1 MSSAKDMTL
10 DTAKETKAK
19 EQIRDGLLV
28 RGHKVRRNAEPQSS
42 VEDCLNNPVITKSSK
57 KDVVPSA
64 PYPTA
69 AQSDYIQNGLILPKD
84 PKNLEL
90 LLRDVHQKG
99 FFDLEFCYQLRQRE
113 SVKGVEQKIVGQ
125 LKQNRDFKGLVE
137 ECLSAH

>member
-1 MSSAKDMTL
+1 MSRSTPSKNS
-10 DTAKETKAK
+10 KET
-19 EQIRDGLLV
+19 V
-28 RGHKVRRNAEPQSS
+28 
-42 VEDCLNNPVITKSSK
+42 
-57 KDVVPSA
+57 SA
-64 PYPTA
+64 PYPTV

-99 FFDLEFCYQLRQRE
+99 FFDLEFCYQLRQKE

-125 LKQNRDFKGLVE
+125 LNQNRDFKGLVE

>member
-1 MSSAKDMTL
+1 MSRST
-10 DTAKETKAK
+10 
-19 EQIRDGLLV
+19 
-28 RGHKVRRNAEPQSS
+28 HS
-42 VEDCLNNPVITKSSK
+42 KSSK
-57 KDVVPSA
+57 ETVSA

-113 SVKGVEQKIVGQ
+113 SVKGVEQKIVSQ
-125 LKQNRDFKGLVE
+125 LKQNQDFKGLVE

>member
-90 LLRDVHQKG
+90 LLKDVHQKG

-113 SVKGVEQKIVGQ
+113 SVKGVEQKIVSK

-137 ECLSAH
+137 ECLSFN

>member
-1 MSSAKDMTL
+1 MGNGAAAEDAAKTVEDA
-10 DTAKETKAK
+10 AKE
-19 EQIRDGLLV
+19 R
-28 RGHKVRRNAEPQSS
+28 
-42 VEDCLNNPVITKSSK
+42 
-57 KDVVPSA
+57 
-64 PYPTA
+64 A

-99 FFDLEFCYQLRQRE
+99 FLDLEFCYQLRQRE

-125 LKQNRDFKGLVE
+125 LKQSRDFKGLVE